1 MAALKLKYKDCP
13 TYDEHQVQLQ
23 KHSDLQDLIDVH
35 KSDKVLSK
43 QKMDSLAKE
52 RDQAVIEHQKAKK
65 EAQNLSIE
73 HNALTEL

>member
-1 MAALKLKYKDCP
+1 M
-13 TYDEHQVQLQ
+13 
-23 KHSDLQDLIDVH
+23 IDVH